1 MGAADDDDGSSAAPG
16 DGSYAQWLFGWA
28 VAAVSVTVVSGAV
41 AER

>member
-1 MGAADDDDGSSAAPG
+1 VGAADDDASATPG

-28 VAAVSVTVVSGAV
+28 VASVSVTIVSGAV